1 MLSKNKSVS
10 LCKGQNQG
18 EFSPSSNVLKD
29 IMSPCGVQNGV
40 SPTYVSKASV
50 NQATDTKSTIKA
62 STASSTENV
71 EVAVWFLMRAAYGQ
85 EKKAKDFLEAKG
97 IEVFLPLQEKCF
109 VCKGKR
115 IHRQVSLIPNFLFVK
130 STEQEMK
137 KYIGK
142 GELDFFHHYYVPHI
156 NSGGVKIGKGI
167 KPLVI
172 PQNQMDSFIK
182 WQNVDDENKLFIADD
197 HMDFEMN
204 DVVKIVDGKFAGLE
218 GFVCRIKGQSRIG
231 IVVNGVGTI
240 FTAYIPKGMLEK
252 K

>member
-1 MLSKNKSVS
+1 MVTLI
-10 LCKGQNQG
+10 KGQNVG
-18 EFSPSSNVLKD
+18 EKSPLCGIPSVA
-29 IMSPCGVQNGV
+29 MSPCWLQNGV
-40 SPTYVSKASV
+40 TPNYVSKASV

-156 NSGGVKIGKGI
+156 NSGG
-167 KPLVI
+167 
-172 PQNQMDSFIK
+172 
-182 WQNVDDENKLFIADD
+182 
-197 HMDFEMN
+197 
-204 DVVKIVDGKFAGLE
+204 
-218 GFVCRIKGQSRIG
+218 
-231 IVVNGVGTI
+231 
-240 FTAYIPKGMLEK
+240 
-252 K
+252 

>member
-29 IMSPCGVQNGV
+29 ITSPCGVQNGV
-40 SPTYVSKASV
+40 SPDYVSKASV

-71 EVAVWFLMRAAYGQ
+71 EEAVWFLMRAAYGQ

-156 NSGGVKIGKGI
+156 NSGGGKNRKRHQAFGHTS
-167 KPLVI
+167 K
-172 PQNQMDSFIK
+172 S
-182 WQNVDDENKLFIADD
+182 
-197 HMDFEMN
+197 
-204 DVVKIVDGKFAGLE
+204 DG
-218 GFVCRIKGQSRIG
+218 
-231 IVVNGVGTI
+231 
-240 FTAYIPKGMLEK
+240 
-252 K
+252 